1 MIKTFPKSCGIGI
14 QEDNYDSSYAF
25 VYILQLN
32 KVHGSTNQVFIK
44 TSEDEEVIFDNLL
57 DGFYTLVTLKVPYD
71 MSNMYYYKDGQF
83 YKNIQEVEL
92 QEIIDTNPEVSGV
105 EVSYQYYFSTCRL
118 RKCYISICQEI
129 LDKVASIE
137 CDKKNLDKNL
147 IYKRDLIWSALNVI
161 NYMAEAEQ
169 YEEAERLLERITG
182 CNGLCDNSHGGCG
195 CHKSIP
201 TNCGCHEVSL

>member
-1 MIKTFPKSCGIGI
+1 MIKIFPKSCGISI

-32 KVHGSTNQVFIK
+32 KVRHSTTQVFIK
-44 TSEDEEVIFDNLL
+44 TLEDEEVIFDNLL
-57 DGFYTLVTLKVPYD
+57 DGFYTLVTLKVPYS
-71 MSNMYYYKDGQF
+71 MSNMYYYKDGKF

-92 QEIIDTNPEVSGV
+92 QEIVDTNPEVSGV
-105 EVSYQYYFSTCRL
+105 EVSYQYYFHTCRL
-118 RKCYISICQEI
+118 RKCYVNICQEI

-137 CDKKNLDKNL
+137 CDKKNLDRNL

-161 NYMAEAEQ
+161 KYMAEAEQ

-182 CNGLCDNSHGGCG
+182 CNGLCDNSYGECG
-195 CHKSIP
+195 CHKPVQS
-201 TNCGCHEVSL
+201 NCGCHEMSL

>member
-1 MIKTFPKSCGIGI
+1 MIKIFPRDCSISI

-32 KVHGSTNQVFIK
+32 KVRSSVNKVFIK
-44 TSEDEEVIFDNLL
+44 TSEEEEVVFNNLL

-71 MSNMYYYKDGQF
+71 MSNMYYYSDGKF

-105 EVSYQYYFSTCRL
+105 EVSYQYYFNTCRL
-118 RKCYISICQEI
+118 RKCYVSVCQEI
-129 LDKVASIE
+129 FDKVASIE
-137 CDKKNLDKNL
+137 CDKKNLDRNL

-161 NYMAEAEQ
+161 KYMAEAEQ

-182 CNGLCDNSHGGCG
+182 CNGLCDNSYGECG
-195 CHKSIP
+195 CHKPVQS
-201 TNCGCHEVSL
+201 NCGCHEMSL